1 MKNHEKIMLYLAK
14 RLDLT
19 FDGGAKETR
28 LFTDDS
34 AARTLHLSKKEY
46 EAMEKKLSKFEIKGK
61 GFCVYAWNDS
71 SGYNYWT
78 KNQKEDN
85 YIQITV
91 AIENPEIVNLREIHE
106 AVELAEEEFE
116 DYRSDWYEGYRNF
129 TPSNAEKIK
138 DRLCVE

>member
-1 MKNHEKIMLYLAK
+1 MIEKRMEYLAK

-19 FDGGAKETR
+19 FDGGSGETR

-78 KNQKEDN
+78 KGQKEDN

-91 AIENPEIVNLREIHE
+91 DIKKPEIVNLREIHD
-106 AVELAEEEFE
+106 AVELAEEEFS
-116 DYRSDWYEGYRNF
+116 DYRPDWYTGCRNF
-129 TPSNAEKIK
+129 TPSNVEKIK